1 MGKLLESW
9 PRAQP
14 FVPSDSQPLES
25 PMIVSPRVVVALL
38 ICVVLA
44 AIGPGVASGEMTAEP
59 SDQGV
64 VVKIDG
70 ELFTEYVTDF
80 NGTPI
85 LWPVIGPTGKPMTR
99 SHPMG
104 EGPEE
109 RKDHPHHRSIW
120 FTHGDVNG
128 LSFWHEETIRHREF
142 VKFEGG
148 EQAVIVTRNDWLA
161 RDGSVV
167 CEDERRLRFGTD
179 GQSRWID
186 YDVTVKAL
194 DQPVK
199 FGDTKEGTM
208 GVRVAGKMK
217 VDAKLG
223 GKIVNSEGQTDKEAW
238 GKRAAWVDYH
248 GPVDGQT
255 VGIAI
260 LNHPD
265 SFRFPT
271 YWHVRTYGL
280 FAANPFGWHHFKGSD
295 DYDGSCTLAPGKT
308 MTLRYRFLL
317 HRGDEEM
324 GKVAEGF
331 AAYAKQP

>member
-1 MGKLLESW
+1 MM
-9 PRAQP
+9 Q
-14 FVPSDSQPLES
+14 
-25 PMIVSPRVVVALL
+25 SPRILTAML
-38 ICVVLA
+38 ICVGLVALGA
-44 AIGPGVASGEMTAEP
+44 GVASGEITAEP
-59 SDQGV
+59 SEKGV

-85 LWPVIGPTGKPMTR
+85 LWPIIGPTGKPMTR
-99 SHPMG
+99 AYPMG
-104 EGPEE
+104 KGPNE
-109 RKDHPHHRSIW
+109 REDHVHHRSLW
-120 FTHGDVNG
+120 FNHGNVNG

-142 VKFEGG
+142 VKVESGP
-148 EQAVIVTRNDWLA
+148 EALIVARNDWVA

-179 GQSRWID
+179 GPTRRID
-186 YDVTVKAL
+186 FDITLKAI

-208 GVRVAGKMK
+208 GVRVAGTMK
-217 VDAKLG
+217 VDAKMG
-223 GKIVNSEGQTDKEAW
+223 GRIVNSEGQADGEAW

-260 LNHPD
+260 LNHPR

-280 FAANPFGWHHFKGSD
+280 FAANPFGWHDFTRSSD
-295 DYDGSCTLAPGKT
+295 VDGSHTLAPGET
-308 MTLRYRFLL
+308 ITLRYRFLL
-317 HRGDEEM
+317 HRGDEKI
-324 GKVAEGF
+324 GKVAEAF
-331 AAYAKQP
+331 AAYARQP